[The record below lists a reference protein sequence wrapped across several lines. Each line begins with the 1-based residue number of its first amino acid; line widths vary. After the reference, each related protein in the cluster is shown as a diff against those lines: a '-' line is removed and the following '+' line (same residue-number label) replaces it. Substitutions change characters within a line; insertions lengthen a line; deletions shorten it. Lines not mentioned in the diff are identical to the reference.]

1 MTQREGFRR
10 MRIVAGA
17 SFVLGVVLVGVSVV
31 DLVDSRYMGMHP
43 ISALGLLWL
52 IGIPLTVFG
61 GLYLVIAWVVEGF
74 FRNPG

>member
-17 SFVLGVVLVGVSVV
+17 SFVLGVVLVVVSAV
-31 DLVDSRYMGMHP
+31 DLFDSRYMGMHP